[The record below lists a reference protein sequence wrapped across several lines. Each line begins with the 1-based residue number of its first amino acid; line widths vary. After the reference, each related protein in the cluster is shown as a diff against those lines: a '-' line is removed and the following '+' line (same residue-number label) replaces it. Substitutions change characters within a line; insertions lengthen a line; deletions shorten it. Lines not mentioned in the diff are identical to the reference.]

1 MKTLT
6 RTLIITAIILLSN
19 FVTRADWEL
28 YGPVTPPGLGATYWS
43 LAHGTSYPPTPC
55 IPLLFFESPVYQ
67 IVNWPGNYT
76 YDDTENPDHQQL
88 TAALV
93 GTYPSTNTVNTW
105 FTGLTNAQATVSTI
119 GSGGVMC
126 SDNARWFYCQ
136 SHLADDSSLPARTVM
151 TNKGWTIFFAP

>member
-88 TAALV
+88 TSDGYSSNGSSGGGSGDDPQPMV
-93 GTYPSTNTVNTW
+93 DYGTNLWIEIVN
-105 FTGLTNAQATVSTI
+105 LTNQL
-119 GSGGVMC
+119 
-126 SDNARWFYCQ
+126 SDA
-136 SHLADDSSLPARTVM
+136 
-151 TNKGWTIFFAP
+151 